1 MNGRKFVPYFEKQ
14 RKLTQRADHQNSV
27 STRSAVYPCFKLVY
41 NHNWNDYGF
50 YTWFTLWYIPARGER
65 VIIGDMK
72 IMNSGGD
79 LKLFR

>member
-1 MNGRKFVPYFEKQ
+1 MNGRMFVPYFEKQ

-27 STRSAVYPCFKLVY
+27 STRSTVYPCFKLVY

>member
-1 MNGRKFVPYFEKQ
+1 M
-14 RKLTQRADHQNSV
+14 
-27 STRSAVYPCFKLVY
+27 Y

-79 LKLFR
+79 AYDMMKGSFDKLDDSFCSVGLDTSFY